1 VSNSGVS
8 PYKLPLEY
16 RITLLG
22 DSFTFGWGVKEEE
35 TFVKILENCLNSSSP
50 SKYHFRV
57 LNLGVPGYSTF
68 QEVAAFKKL
77 VPILK
82 PDLVLLYFV
91 ENDFGL
97 PFFLHQGSALT
108 DAISFAKN
116 VWEKT
121 PPDKES
127 EKAFL
132 QSVLD
137 PNRALRDLYQL
148 TEKLKVPL
156 FLTVNPNKK
165 LTSILGR
172 LYFLRERKITPLHIG
187 NELKKAI
194 RVGGYEEKSLSLPT
208 DPHPSPLKHR
218 LIGEAMCLKLQQG
231 MAW

>member
-1 VSNSGVS
+1 MIKRKDNEKERDGSITLRSLIQPHPDKRIIFDLIPNQKVKFQGAPVRTNALGMRGDGVS

-97 PFFLHQGSALT
+97 PFFLTS
-108 DAISFAKN
+108 
-116 VWEKT
+116 
-121 PPDKES
+121 
-127 EKAFL
+127 
-132 QSVLD
+132 
-137 PNRALRDLYQL
+137 
-148 TEKLKVPL
+148 
-156 FLTVNPNKK
+156 TVKG
-165 LTSILGR
+165 GR
-172 LYFLRERKITPLHIG
+172 
-187 NELKKAI
+187 
-194 RVGGYEEKSLSLPT
+194 S
-208 DPHPSPLKHR
+208 
-218 LIGEAMCLKLQQG
+218 
-231 MAW
+231 